1 MREYTKN
8 DCDQTG
14 YGIPLK
20 GKAVVVD
27 RAALPPEHP
36 GQLFLCM
43 GGNGAGPDP
52 TGRNLLLASLMNG
65 ESFRFLREDVAGAL
79 KPELLP
85 DAEKMMLSQIRP
97 AGAKDLAESEPEYS
111 GYSFL
116 PDGRYSAGVW
126 LCSPQEALD
135 YVEMQRPYQH
145 RVLIC
150 DRDDFAVLEVIDGQ
164 LIYPDEQALAE
175 FRQGQGGGM
184 AMT

>member
-52 TGRNLLLASLMNG
+52 AGRDLLLV
-65 ESFRFLREDVAGAL
+65 LRPIFYDLQLPWLIVAD
-79 KPELLP
+79 LP
-85 DAEKMMLSQIRP
+85 DI
-97 AGAKDLAESEPEYS
+97 
-111 GYSFL
+111 
-116 PDGRYSAGVW
+116 
-126 LCSPQEALD
+126 
-135 YVEMQRPYQH
+135 
-145 RVLIC
+145 
-150 DRDDFAVLEVIDGQ
+150 
-164 LIYPDEQALAE
+164 
-175 FRQGQGGGM
+175 
-184 AMT
+184 MT